1 VASLNLVEGGNL
13 KGRRVECVNIECRR
27 TIKIGWRMK
36 NRCSSIGIQYI
47 VPNID
52 PAGYDHPPLAII
64 NCSSATILTPLRGE
78 NAYIIPWSRIYR
90 CLSSALYPIQG
101 RLRLTININQDTFR
115 TSLRPIIGENKHP
128 SPMIGGMIKISS
140 LSDQLKS
147 LGAVCK
153 LTPANK

>member
-1 VASLNLVEGGNL
+1 LN
-13 KGRRVECVNIECRR
+13 GRSVECVNIECSK

-64 NCSSATILTPLRGE
+64 NCSSATVLTPSRGE
-78 NAYIIPWSRIYR
+78 NAYIIPRSRIYR
-90 CLSSALYPIQG
+90 RLALALSPIQG

-115 TSLRPIIGENKHP
+115 TSLRPIIGENIHP
-128 SPMIGGMIKISS
+128 NPMIGGTIKISS
-140 LSDQLKS
+140 LFDQLKS